1 MHLHG
6 QLRYGTCICINN
18 NQRSS
23 PASPYS
29 GVKLSSLGH
38 ENDVIWYEKY
48 TELQRL
54 IANFSNALF
63 DWFAEDR
70 RGK

>member
-1 MHLHG
+1 MHLHR

-23 PASPYS
+23 AASPYS
-29 GVKLSSLGH
+29 GVKLSSMRH
-38 ENDVIWYEKY
+38 ENDVICYEKY

-54 IANFSNALF
+54 IANFYNALF
-63 DWFAEDR
+63 NWFAEER
-70 RGK
+70 RRK